1 MPAAHHVEIA
11 GEEADHA
18 VRHDSGQLHQQIA
31 VVTYDG
37 CTNTSTNSVS
47 ALNACM
53 KITKYQVTVQ
63 VTDL

>member
-18 VRHDSGQLHQQIA
+18 IRHNRGQLHQQIA

-37 CTNTSTNSVS
+37 CTHINQQCQCTERMHEINEISGNCAS
-47 ALNACM
+47 
-53 KITKYQVTVQ
+53 Y
-63 VTDL
+63 